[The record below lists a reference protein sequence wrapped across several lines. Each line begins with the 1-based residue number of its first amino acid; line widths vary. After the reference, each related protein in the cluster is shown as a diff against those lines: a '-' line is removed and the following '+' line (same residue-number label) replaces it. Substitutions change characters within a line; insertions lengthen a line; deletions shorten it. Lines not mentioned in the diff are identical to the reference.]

1 MPGCM
6 EEHYCL
12 SFLGKVTSLSS
23 EIGQVLCLL
32 AQSLA
37 CGQQPGP
44 QSLPL
49 SGAWV
54 PLLHPRGLMTSTSV
68 TPELGQCDSP
78 RGPLQKGQC
87 RRGFL
92 QP

>member
-1 MPGCM
+1 MAGCV
-6 EEHYCL
+6 EELYCL
-12 SFLGKVTSLSS
+12 SFLGEVTSLTS
-23 EIGQVLCLL
+23 EIRQVLGLW
-32 AQSLA
+32 ARSLS

-54 PLLHPRGLMTSTSV
+54 PLLHPQGLTASTSA
-68 TPELGQCDSP
+68 TPELRQCDSP
-78 RGPLQKGQC
+78 RGPLQRAWCG
-87 RRGFL
+87 RGFL